1 VDPFRAVN
9 SNVLTPPEWARGTT
23 VSAKSLEG
31 LSRPAQAL
39 GPPRRQTTWTAGVRR
54 VLGTSVRSNEGLK
67 GLGRNSMRDPVHLV
81 RARVRARASVGGEPR
96 AFQGP
101 ALQHSGP
108 GAFGPR
114 SGAGAGQRF
123 IGEQRGFQ
131 GPALQRGPMAG
142 GGRMPST
149 TGMAPRG
156 GRGGRE

>member
-1 VDPFRAVN
+1 VY
-9 SNVLTPPEWARGTT
+9 
-23 VSAKSLEG
+23 
-31 LSRPAQAL
+31 
-39 GPPRRQTTWTAGVRR
+39 
-54 VLGTSVRSNEGLK
+54 
-67 GLGRNSMRDPVHLV
+67 HLV
-81 RARVRARASVGGEPR
+81 RSQQHAGPGAFGPRPGAGPGQRFGGEPR

-114 SGAGAGQRF
+114 SV
-123 IGEQRGFQ
+123 GEQRGFQ